1 MKLSKMLNQTM
12 GYLFQAVAFMYLMTC
27 NFLAFAQDGDKGL
40 DIDVDIGSDGGEAMW
55 YANPII
61 WVVVAL
67 FVIVIVA
74 LSTRGKSA

>member
-1 MKLSKMLNQTM
+1 MNVSKMLNRIEM
-12 GYLFQAVAFMYLMTC
+12 SLFKVVAFMYLLTC

-55 YANPII
+55 YTNPMV
-61 WVVVAL
+61 WVIVGL

-74 LSTRGKSA
+74 ISTRGKSA

>member
-1 MKLSKMLNQTM
+1 MDYSKIFAQTKSI
-12 GYLFQAVAFMYLMTC
+12 LFQAVAFMYLMTY

-40 DIDVDIGSDGGEAMW
+40 DIDVDIGSDGGGAVW
-55 YANPII
+55 YTNPII
-61 WVVVAL
+61 WVIVAL